1 MGIYLAEGLAE
12 GIRSITSVR
21 CRAYLKDKDTGSRHN
36 IRVSES
42 PRSAVYSVSGPV
54 AGLE

>member
-36 IRVSES
+36 IRVSER